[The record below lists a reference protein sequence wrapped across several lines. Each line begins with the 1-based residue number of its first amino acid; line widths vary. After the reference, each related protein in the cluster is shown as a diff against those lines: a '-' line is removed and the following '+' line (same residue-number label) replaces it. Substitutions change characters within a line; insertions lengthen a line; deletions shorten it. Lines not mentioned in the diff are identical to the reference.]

1 MGLKQK
7 DALTRFA
14 LTIGE
19 YEVLVDG
26 LTKYLKQDTLD
37 PRDKHRALVVLEAA
51 ENVLDTIVDA
61 QDKIREDWDKED
73 V

>member
-7 DALTRFA
+7 DVLARFA

-19 YEVLVDG
+19 YETLVDG

-37 PRDKHRALVVLEAA
+37 PRDRHRATLVLNWAQSVLNSIE
-51 ENVLDTIVDA
+51 TA
-61 QDKIREDWDKED
+61 QDKIREDWDKEIK
-73 V
+73 